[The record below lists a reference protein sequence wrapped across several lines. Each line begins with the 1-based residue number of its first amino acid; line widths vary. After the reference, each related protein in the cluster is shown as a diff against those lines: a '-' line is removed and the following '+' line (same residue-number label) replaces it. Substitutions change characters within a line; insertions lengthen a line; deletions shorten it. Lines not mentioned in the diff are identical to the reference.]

1 MHFHPSSMTL
11 IDDEAERIPRA
22 LGSNSLLPRE
32 VLAPGLKATLVEGIP
47 FSSHLEDDGIAP

>member
-1 MHFHPSSMTL
+1 MTL
-11 IDDEAERIPRA
+11 VDDEAEWIPRTI
-22 LGSNSLLPRE
+22 GSDALLPRE